1 MYNVTTM
8 NKLPAL
14 PIIVLFALCSNM
26 AGYAYNMQQI
36 SSRDGLSSSAV
47 RFVTMDSYGFMW
59 FATYDG
65 LNRYDGSSIK
75 NYMPANK
82 SNSLPGN
89 VIRHITETDPGMLW
103 LKTNQGLCLFDSRA
117 GTFQNH
123 PDIKTVYCQTKSPDG
138 TFFILSENDSITV
151 YNKANSAFQKIP
163 TPGVVANRTQCF
175 SICKDDIIWV
185 FSSLGQIMRYKITKE
200 ECMITGTYRLMDYEI
215 NLPVKW
221 AFEKGTDVVFVDTRS
236 DLYTLDI
243 NTGVKE
249 FVMNISQEVPPKENM
264 RDALIAGDDIF
275 IAFIND
281 GVKIIRRNSDSGRK
295 PHIERTTLNY
305 GVFCMDYDSI
315 QQIVLIGTDGYGVYI
330 YSEEEYT
337 IRSSMLYE
345 FYPQTKVPIRSVSLD
360 SHNNLWIGT
369 KGDGLFRIPDYNPD
383 EPLPG
388 KEVHH
393 FHIQNSSL
401 ADNSVYNVTESRH
414 NLSWIISSG
423 PGVNYYSYS
432 DKRIHKLQQPAG
444 STPMHHLCS
453 AIEQN
458 ANTLWVTSSGAG
470 LYRLKLGF
478 NKGIP
483 QIEKIDNYRFFQTDN
498 VVYDIEFEN
507 DSILWVASRGE
518 GLVRFNPETEEKT
531 GYKLTNGENQLVN
544 DILVVYHDSHDN
556 LWLGTSFGLCRI
568 TEVGEKRLEYI
579 NYTTESGLPNNTI
592 HGIVEDPKGYLWLST
607 NKGLARFDPRTDVFT
622 NYTNPNDLRVL
633 EFSDNAYSIC
643 PQKEILFFGSIDG
656 FTSIRTNDK
665 NMPVFTPNFY
675 FNSLKLYGTEVAIAD
690 YTKTR
695 DQANV
700 IELSHNQNFFT
711 LSFVAPDYVNGH
723 KYTYQYSLG
732 GHSDKWIDN
741 GSSNSITFT
750 NMVPGT
756 YSLKVRFSANNIFEG
771 QPVYTQQIRIL
782 PPVVYDYTGV
792 YSLYH
797 HNRFD
802 RSILFIILQT

>member
-1 MYNVTTM
+1 M
-8 NKLPAL
+8 
-14 PIIVLFALCSNM
+14 
-26 AGYAYNMQQI
+26 
-36 SSRDGLSSSAV
+36 
-47 RFVTMDSYGFMW
+47 
-59 FATYDG
+59 
-65 LNRYDGSSIK
+65 
-75 NYMPANK
+75 
-82 SNSLPGN
+82 
-89 VIRHITETDPGMLW
+89 
-103 LKTNQGLCLFDSRA
+103 
-117 GTFQNH
+117 
-123 PDIKTVYCQTKSPDG
+123 
-138 TFFILSENDSITV
+138 
-151 YNKANSAFQKIP
+151 
-163 TPGVVANRTQCF
+163 
-175 SICKDDIIWV
+175 
-185 FSSLGQIMRYKITKE
+185 
-200 ECMITGTYRLMDYEI
+200 
-215 NLPVKW
+215 
-221 AFEKGTDVVFVDTRS
+221 
-236 DLYTLDI
+236 
-243 NTGVKE
+243 
-249 FVMNISQEVPPKENM
+249 
-264 RDALIAGDDIF
+264 
-275 IAFIND
+275 
-281 GVKIIRRNSDSGRK
+281 
-295 PHIERTTLNY
+295 
-305 GVFCMDYDSI
+305 
-315 QQIVLIGTDGYGVYI
+315 
-330 YSEEEYT
+330 
-337 IRSSMLYE
+337 
-345 FYPQTKVPIRSVSLD
+345 
-360 SHNNLWIGT
+360 
-369 KGDGLFRIPDYNPD
+369 
-383 EPLPG
+383 
-388 KEVHH
+388 
-393 FHIQNSSL
+393 
-401 ADNSVYNVTESRH
+401 
-414 NLSWIISSG
+414 
-423 PGVNYYSYS
+423 
-432 DKRIHKLQQPAG
+432 
-444 STPMHHLCS
+444 
-453 AIEQN
+453 
-458 ANTLWVTSSGAG
+458 
-470 LYRLKLGF
+470 
-478 NKGIP
+478 
-483 QIEKIDNYRFFQTDN
+483 
-498 VVYDIEFEN
+498 YDIEFEN

-643 PQKEILFFGSIDG
+643 PQKEILFFGGIDG

>member
-123 PDIKTVYCQTKSPDG
+123 PDIKTVYCQAKSPDG

-305 GVFCMDYDSI
+305 GVF
-315 QQIVLIGTDGYGVYI
+315 LYGLRFYPANCI
-330 YSEEEYT
+330 DRNRW
-337 IRSSMLYE
+337 IRSLY
-345 FYPQTKVPIRSVSLD
+345 
-360 SHNNLWIGT
+360 
-369 KGDGLFRIPDYNPD
+369 LF
-383 EPLPG
+383 
-388 KEVHH
+388 
-393 FHIQNSSL
+393 
-401 ADNSVYNVTESRH
+401 
-414 NLSWIISSG
+414 
-423 PGVNYYSYS
+423 
-432 DKRIHKLQQPAG
+432 
-444 STPMHHLCS
+444 
-453 AIEQN
+453 
-458 ANTLWVTSSGAG
+458 
-470 LYRLKLGF
+470 
-478 NKGIP
+478 
-483 QIEKIDNYRFFQTDN
+483 
-498 VVYDIEFEN
+498 
-507 DSILWVASRGE
+507 
-518 GLVRFNPETEEKT
+518 
-531 GYKLTNGENQLVN
+531 
-544 DILVVYHDSHDN
+544 
-556 LWLGTSFGLCRI
+556 
-568 TEVGEKRLEYI
+568 
-579 NYTTESGLPNNTI
+579 
-592 HGIVEDPKGYLWLST
+592 
-607 NKGLARFDPRTDVFT
+607 
-622 NYTNPNDLRVL
+622 
-633 EFSDNAYSIC
+633 
-643 PQKEILFFGSIDG
+643 
-656 FTSIRTNDK
+656 
-665 NMPVFTPNFY
+665 
-675 FNSLKLYGTEVAIAD
+675 
-690 YTKTR
+690 
-695 DQANV
+695 
-700 IELSHNQNFFT
+700 
-711 LSFVAPDYVNGH
+711 
-723 KYTYQYSLG
+723 
-732 GHSDKWIDN
+732 
-741 GSSNSITFT
+741 
-750 NMVPGT
+750 
-756 YSLKVRFSANNIFEG
+756 
-771 QPVYTQQIRIL
+771 
-782 PPVVYDYTGV
+782 
-792 YSLYH
+792 
-797 HNRFD
+797 
-802 RSILFIILQT
+802 